1 MNKFFSEKHPAIYN
15 AAKLFIPAAP
25 ALSFMIVILYDM
37 LSGATALKNILAAI
51 VPRYDLA
58 LTDYQ
63 RWETL
68 GYLDVTIINA
78 ALIFIAII
86 FFYVTVW
93 RFLFPVYVIRYG
105 SHNVRDGRLYWTN
118 TNALTRL
125 WDRFYKSPP
134 RPTREYY
141 INHGRLINPLRP
153 ENSLTRLTTTT
164 AETFE
169 RSPFAIVVKER
180 VGRYVIG
187 DRHLTTTNDTIPNTA
202 PDNDYVKE
210 VFATR
215 SADLVNAT
223 ADLSYANP
231 HIRLDMLADASYY
244 EDRRIF
250 EVIEDD
256 KE

>member
-1 MNKFFSEKHPAIYN
+1 MNKFFSEKYPAVY
-15 AAKLFIPAAP
+15 ASAKLLLPAAP
-25 ALSFMIVILYDM
+25 ALTII
-37 LSGATALKNILAAI
+37 TALLMDMFTGMSALKSILASI
-51 VPRYDLA
+51 MPRYDLA
-58 LTDYQ
+58 LTDYT

-78 ALIFIAII
+78 VIIAVAVSA
-86 FFYVTVW
+86 FYFTIW
-93 RFLFPVYVIRYG
+93 RYLFPAYIIKYG
-105 SHNVRDGRLYWTN
+105 SHNVRDGRLYWSN

-125 WDRFYKSPP
+125 WDRVYKSPP
-134 RPTREYY
+134 RATREYW
-141 INHGRLINPLRP
+141 INHGLLINPIRP
-153 ENSLTRLTTTT
+153 AASLTRLTTTT